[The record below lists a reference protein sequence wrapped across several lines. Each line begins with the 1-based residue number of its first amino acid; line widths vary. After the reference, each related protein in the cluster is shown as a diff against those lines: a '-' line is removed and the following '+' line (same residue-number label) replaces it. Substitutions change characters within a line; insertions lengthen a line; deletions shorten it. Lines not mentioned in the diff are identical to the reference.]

1 MTSSEPAGAGLDDP
15 AAADLAYK
23 AHRTLEPLHALTYF
37 APEPGERYAALGL
50 KGQMRSYFP
59 SRAAPLGRASLELV
73 VATFFNFSPA
83 LVARAIPSAW
93 EVTTPEELI
102 TARYAG
108 TDAAYRRILG
118 EDVLTSTEM
127 AEAAELA
134 REATTVLDPV
144 GRALFAAHLTLPWP
158 AEPHLVLFHAQTL
171 LREHRGDGHIAALVV
186 AGQDALDA
194 LITYCA
200 HGLGATEAMIR
211 ATRGWTD
218 EEWGAGVERARGRG
232 LITADET
239 LTLTPYGLAQ
249 RDQIEAE
256 TNARAA
262 APWMHLGEERTNRL
276 RELARPWSKAISD
289 ELFGGGR

>member
-1 MTSSEPAGAGLDDP
+1 
-15 AAADLAYK
+15 
-23 AHRTLEPLHALTYF
+23 
-37 APEPGERYAALGL
+37 
-50 KGQMRSYFP
+50 
-59 SRAAPLGRASLELV
+59 V

-93 EVTTPEELI
+93 EVTSPEELI
-102 TARYAG
+102 AARYAG

-118 EDVLTSTEM
+118 EEVLASPEM
-127 AEAAELA
+127 AEAAALA
-134 REATTVLDPV
+134 REATAVLDPV
-144 GRALFAAHLTLPWP
+144 GRPLFAAHLTVPWP
-158 AEPHLVLFHAQTL
+158 EPAHLQLFHAQTL

-200 HGLGATEAMIR
+200 HGIGASEAMIR

-218 EEWGAGVERARGRG
+218 EEWSAGVERARERG
-232 LITADET
+232 LLTSDDS
-239 LTLTPYGLAQ
+239 LTLTDAGRAE
-249 RDQIEAE
+249 REQIEAA

-262 APWMHLGEERTNRL
+262 APYRHLGVDRTNRL

>member
-1 MTSSEPAGAGLDDP
+1 MTSSEPRE
-15 AAADLAYK
+15 AAAGDLALK
-23 AHRTLEPLHALTYF
+23 AHRTLEPLHAVTYF
-37 APEPGERYAALGL
+37 APEPAERYAELGL

-59 SRAAPLGRASLELV
+59 SRAAPLGTASLELV
-73 VATFFNFSPA
+73 IATFFNFSPA

-102 TARYAG
+102 GARYAG

-118 EDVLTSTEM
+118 EEVLGSPEM
-127 AEAAELA
+127 TEAAGLA

-144 GRALFAAHLTLPWP
+144 GRALFAAHRTLPWP
-158 AEPHLVLFHAQTL
+158 DAPHLQLFHAQTL

-200 HGLGATEAMIR
+200 HGIGASEAMIR

-218 EEWGAGVERARGRG
+218 EEWAAGVQRARDRG
-232 LITADET
+232 LITTDEK
-239 LTLTPYGLAQ
+239 LTLTPTGLAE
-249 RDQIEAE
+249 REWIEAQ

-262 APWMHLGEERTNRL
+262 APYEHLGADRTNRL

>member
-1 MTSSEPAGAGLDDP
+1 MTSAD
-15 AAADLAYK
+15 AAELALK

-37 APEPGERYAALGL
+37 APEPIEAYAALGL

-59 SRAAPLGRASLELV
+59 SRAAPLGRASHELV

-83 LVARAIPSAW
+83 LVARSIPSAW
-93 EVTTPEELI
+93 EVTTPEDLI
-102 TARYAG
+102 AARYAG

-118 EDVLTSTEM
+118 ADVVASTEM

-134 REATTVLDPV
+134 REATTALDPV
-144 GRALFAAHLTLPWP
+144 GRALFASYLALPWP
-158 AEPHLVLFHAQTL
+158 TEPHLQLFHAQTL

-200 HGLGATEAMIR
+200 HGIGASEAMIR

-218 EEWGAGVERARGRG
+218 EEWAAGVERARARG

-239 LTLTPYGLAQ
+239 LTLTAEGVAE
-249 RDQIEAE
+249 REQIEAS

-262 APWMHLGEERTNRL
+262 APYQHLGEERTNRL
-276 RELARPWSKAISD
+276 RELARPWSKAISA